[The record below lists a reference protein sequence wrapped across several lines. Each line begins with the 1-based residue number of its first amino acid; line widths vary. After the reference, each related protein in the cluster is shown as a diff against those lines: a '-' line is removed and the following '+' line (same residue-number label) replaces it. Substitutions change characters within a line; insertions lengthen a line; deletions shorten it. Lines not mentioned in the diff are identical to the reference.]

1 MSEILLKT
9 PWNVFSKTPEVS
21 DYPIIIYNMNTDTLK
36 VQEEILTPFHIEPLK
51 ELGIY
56 WKSLSLKK

>member
-1 MSEILLKT
+1 MSENLFNTQWKT
-9 PWNVFSKTPEVS
+9 FKDTPEVS
-21 DYPIIIYNMNTDTLK
+21 DYPIVIYNMNTDTLK